1 MMSLPAAFMRLPKAA
16 PVPAERALV
25 TSFTLNAKASTGFKP
40 VKVIAPLID
49 QDPAIRGPADARGR
63 Y

>member
-1 MMSLPAAFMRLPKAA
+1 MRLPKAA